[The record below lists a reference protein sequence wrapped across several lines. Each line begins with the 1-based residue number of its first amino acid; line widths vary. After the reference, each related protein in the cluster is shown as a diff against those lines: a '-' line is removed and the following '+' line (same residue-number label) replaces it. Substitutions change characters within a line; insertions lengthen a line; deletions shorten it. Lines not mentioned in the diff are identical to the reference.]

1 MTLVLSAVL
10 VSRWSKFTSRPTI
23 GEAQPQT
30 VEQTSQ
36 TRAADFDYSG
46 LGNKLSSISGMKISA
61 ELLKNL
67 DEDMLT
73 SLSEEANDSLLT
85 GEDWHRIT
93 GYTLNALVD
102 KYETKLSRDMGNNGK
117 DSFVLGFTG
126 DINFTET
133 GYVMTHAK
141 NMPNSVLDCIDE
153 TFQDEMRAA
162 DIMLINNEF
171 PYTDRGAPTP
181 GKKYTFRADPD
192 SVKYLNDM
200 GVDLVSLANNHA
212 YDYGYESF
220 VDTISTLK
228 GADIP
233 YVGAGMNIDEASSP
247 VSFLINGYKVSF
259 LACVGVESPIKTP
272 VAAKLSE
279 GVMGS
284 YDDGEMMTAAVREAK
299 KTADYV
305 IAYPHW
311 GIENTTVLTNA
322 QIVNSKKYIDAGADA
337 VVGGHPHVL
346 QGIEFYNGAPVIYSL
361 GNFWFNTRNQ
371 PTMLLKL
378 EIGKEGMK
386 TIIVPGTQA
395 YSETHY
401 MADASARRNL
411 YNKIISW
418 SPRNAISIDD
428 SGVVTEK

>member
-233 YVGAGMNIDEASSP
+233 YIGAGMNIDEASSP

-401 MADASARRNL
+401 MSDASARRNL

>member
-23 GEAQPQT
+23 GEAQSQT
-30 VEQTSQ
+30 AEQTSE
-36 TRAADFDYSG
+36 THTAAFDYSR
-46 LGNKLSSISGMKISA
+46 LGKKLSSISGMKISA

-67 DEDMLT
+67 DEDALT
-73 SLSEEANDSLLT
+73 ALDEEANDSLLT

-171 PYTDRGAPTP
+171 PYSDRGSPTP

-200 GVDLVSLANNHA
+200 GVDIVSLANNHA

-233 YVGAGMNIDEASSP
+233 YVGAGMNLEEASSP

-322 QIVNSKKYIDAGADA
+322 QVVNSKKYIDAGADA

-401 MADASARRNL
+401 MSDASARRNL

-428 SGVVTEK
+428 DGVVTEK

>member
-117 DSFVLGFTG
+117 DSFVLGFT
-126 DINFTET
+126 ET

-233 YVGAGMNIDEASSP
+233 YIGAGMNIDEASSP

-401 MADASARRNL
+401 MSDASARRNL